1 MHFKVFINDLPLDV
15 LASGSG
21 RISLKTVRNGD
32 LKNENKFLSY
42 VFSVECASTMS
53 STVLKF

>member
-32 LKNENKFLSY
+32 LKNENKFL
-42 VFSVECASTMS
+42 T
-53 STVLKF
+53 